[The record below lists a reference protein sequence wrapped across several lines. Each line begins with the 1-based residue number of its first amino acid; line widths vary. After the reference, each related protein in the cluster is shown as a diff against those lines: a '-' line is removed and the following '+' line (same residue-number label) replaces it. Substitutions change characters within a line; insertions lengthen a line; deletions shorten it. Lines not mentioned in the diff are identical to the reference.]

1 MSQLQPLATPMYDA
15 PLLDRAISLA
25 TFSLMYEKSLAL
37 HSPSPCF
44 TEWWLNL
51 WDTKGIYRLINSIQQ
66 YSLSWFIIHQLS
78 LTGGFMDPFI
88 CIIRSFHR
96 FFSYVRRIPPPKK
109 KHQDFMVH
117 VSIAA
122 HLPWP
127 TKVTFVHRLRGAPEA
142 SKAPTPAE
150 TPSGA
155 GAEPRETQRLLA
167 LEVRNLGREIR
178 WITTWDVSQTFQNNG
193 ISMDFNYQPQLAISS
208 INSWSWQSG
217 MCFTLC

>member
-1 MSQLQPLATPMYDA
+1 
-15 PLLDRAISLA
+15 
-25 TFSLMYEKSLAL
+25 
-37 HSPSPCF
+37 
-44 TEWWLNL
+44 
-51 WDTKGIYRLINSIQQ
+51 
-66 YSLSWFIIHQLS
+66 
-78 LTGGFMDPFI
+78 
-88 CIIRSFHR
+88 
-96 FFSYVRRIPPPKK
+96 
-109 KHQDFMVH
+109 MVH

-193 ISMDFNYQPQLAISS
+193 ISMDFNYQPQTGDFIHQQLELAKW
-208 INSWSWQSG
+208 NVFPV
-217 MCFTLC
+217 MLDCTHF

>member
-1 MSQLQPLATPMYDA
+1 MSQLQPLSTPMYDA
-15 PLLDRAISLA
+15 RVTRPSDLVSGSSVWCMKNHWHFILLRLA
-25 TFSLMYEKSLAL
+25 SQNGDSI
-37 HSPSPCF
+37 C
-44 TEWWLNL
+44 
-51 WDTKGIYRLINSIQQ
+51 GIAKVSIDWSIAFNSTH
-66 YSLSWFIIHQLS
+66 YSWFIIHQLS

-167 LEVRNLGREIR
+167 LEVRNLGTRNPVDHYVGCIPNL
-178 WITTWDVSQTFQNNG
+178 SK
-193 ISMDFNYQPQLAISS
+193 
-208 INSWSWQSG
+208 
-217 MCFTLC
+217 

>member
-1 MSQLQPLATPMYDA
+1 MIYHPSTIIDGRLHGSVHLHYQVFSSFFQLRNKLRKKD
-15 PLLDRAISLA
+15 
-25 TFSLMYEKSLAL
+25 
-37 HSPSPCF
+37 
-44 TEWWLNL
+44 N
-51 WDTKGIYRLINSIQQ
+51 
-66 YSLSWFIIHQLS
+66 
-78 LTGGFMDPFI
+78 
-88 CIIRSFHR
+88 
-96 FFSYVRRIPPPKK
+96 PPPKK
-109 KHQDFMVH
+109 TNQDFMVH

-142 SKAPTPAE
+142 SKGPPTPAE

-178 WITTWDVSQTFQNNG
+178 WSLRGMYKTFQNNG